1 VPDLAPA
8 QLIARST
15 GRTTVKLAPDR
26 GDQLSLRVVLDKSF
40 ESQQLSGRVVDTQSA
55 PVPDALVSL
64 EGEGSPTP
72 RREATRTD
80 SRGRFALTISDPPR
94 TARKLVALGVGF
106 APAVL
111 ENTWDPTRRTE
122 SWPAE
127 IELVLSSPSLSI
139 RGRVLHADGTPAAR
153 VRIVQR
159 ESTPYARQP
168 WGTTPGG
175 ATVWADLDTESLLR
189 GERVREIV
197 SKPDGRF
204 EIGGLLPRTYRLIAL
219 DPRTLD
225 MTETAPIP
233 AGSRDVE
240 IRLESGAPDSNALSA
255 STGAGRAGAPGE
267 PRSAGRAPRIAGRL
281 VDRSGA
287 PVHGATVWLVRR
299 IPGVSEDDPSPFWH
313 SLSSEPTTSNLS
325 GEFEFADVSLA
336 VAEIRAVDSE
346 QYLLNR
352 FVLAGSE
359 DLAQLQFTMQ
369 RQCNFR
375 IDLGASW
382 LTASSFS
389 VVDADGELLDITDP
403 ADKGVTT
410 APRQPLYEQGSN
422 PLAVSDNAAAF
433 VFFDAFESPV
443 LTLPVMLKPGEVT
456 IVRP

>member
-1 VPDLAPA
+1 
-8 QLIARST
+8 
-15 GRTTVKLAPDR
+15 
-26 GDQLSLRVVLDKSF
+26 
-40 ESQQLSGRVVDTQSA
+40 
-55 PVPDALVSL
+55 
-64 EGEGSPTP
+64 
-72 RREATRTD
+72 
-80 SRGRFALTISDPPR
+80 
-94 TARKLVALGVGF
+94 
-106 APAVL
+106 
-111 ENTWDPTRRTE
+111 
-122 SWPAE
+122 
-127 IELVLSSPSLSI
+127 
-139 RGRVLHADGTPAAR
+139 
-153 VRIVQR
+153 
-159 ESTPYARQP
+159 
-168 WGTTPGG
+168 
-175 ATVWADLDTESLLR
+175 
-189 GERVREIV
+189 
-197 SKPDGRF
+197 
-204 EIGGLLPRTYRLIAL
+204 
-219 DPRTLD
+219 
-225 MTETAPIP
+225 
-233 AGSRDVE
+233 
-240 IRLESGAPDSNALSA
+240 
-255 STGAGRAGAPGE
+255 
-267 PRSAGRAPRIAGRL
+267 